1 MAERRRD
8 GTIKMSDGR
17 VLLGDSIV
25 LARDLP
31 ELAGLLFPGEAKGR
45 CFYCLDDKISISVC
59 LGCRSKQENAHE
71 ELKRVRKE
79 LEILRREH
87 WNRMNAK
94 KRAVK
99 ASMKGRR

>member
-1 MAERRRD
+1 
-8 GTIKMSDGR
+8 
-17 VLLGDSIV
+17 V
-25 LARDLP
+25 
-31 ELAGLLFPGEAKGR
+31 AKGV
-45 CFYCLDDKISISVC
+45 CFYCLNDNISISVC
-59 LGCRSKQENAHE
+59 LGCRTELERTKE
-71 ELKRVRKE
+71 ELKRVRRE